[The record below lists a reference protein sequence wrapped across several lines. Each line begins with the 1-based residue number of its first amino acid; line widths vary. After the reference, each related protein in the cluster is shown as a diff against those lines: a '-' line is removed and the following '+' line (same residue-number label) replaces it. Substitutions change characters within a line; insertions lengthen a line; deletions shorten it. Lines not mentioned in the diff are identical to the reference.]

1 MKCAVIYSSKTG
13 NTKKVAEAILQEM
26 PEGTE
31 LHDVASVPA
40 DAEFDLVAMG
50 YWIDKGIADQQ
61 AMNFITSIDN
71 TRIFSFFTLGAH
83 PDSDHAKA
91 CRTNCNTLYAKNC
104 EIIGTYCCQGA
115 IDPKLTT
122 WMEQLP
128 AEHPHAPNKERR
140 KRWAEAAEHP
150 NQADLEAARAA
161 MRQALDQV
169 EKTDAIRARL
179 EDPKAMP
186 FAIAQELNVSEQDVF
201 AAMPGN
207 MAVAAPIS
215 HFNYIW
221 EELSRWK
228 NATFIAM
235 TPGMVVEV
243 AGQLPAGKEGH
254 GFFNLHAPSCP
265 LGGHILLNN
274 LGAVY
279 FVSRP
284 FMGKESHSVQFLDSA
299 GCHAFAVYV
308 GRDELREL
316 LPEARDSFMRMK
328 TAFCYGTGH
337 KKQAQA

>member
-40 DAEFDLVAMG
+40 DGKFDLIAMG
-50 YWIDKGIADQQ
+50 YWIDKGTADQQ
-61 AMNFITSIDN
+61 ALTFMSSIDN
-71 TRIFSFFTLGAH
+71 TKIFSFFTLGAA
-83 PDSDHAKA
+83 PDSDHAEA
-91 CRTNCNTLYAKNC
+91 CRNNDKALYGENC

-115 IDPKLTT
+115 IDPKLTA
-122 WMEQLP
+122 WMEELP
-128 AEHPHAPNKERR
+128 AEHPHAPNEERR

-161 MRQALDQV
+161 IRRALAQV
-169 EKTDAIRARL
+169 EKTAAIRDRL
-179 EDPKAMP
+179 KDPKTMP
-186 FAIAQELNVSEQDVF
+186 FAIAKELDVSDQDVY
-201 AAMPGN
+201 AAMPGD

-215 HFNYIW
+215 HFKYIW
-221 EELSRWK
+221 DELSRWEK
-228 NATFIAM
+228 ATFIAM

-243 AGQLPAGKEGH
+243 SGPLPAGKEGH
-254 GFFNLHAPSCP
+254 GFFNLHAPSCS

-284 FMGKESHSVQFLDSA
+284 FMGKESHSVQFFDTD
-299 GCHAFAVYV
+299 GRHAFAVYV
-308 GRDELREL
+308 GRDESRQL
-316 LPEARDSFMRMK
+316 LAESAASFMRMK
-328 TAFCYGTGH
+328 TAFRDGTGH